1 MLVHMVMLKFKP
13 EFPEAAEEVK
23 RRLDTLPPVI
33 EEIKQYEVGINI
45 VPSDRAYDLSI
56 YSQFESLETMAT
68 YQSHPAHL
76 EALGYIRS
84 VMSGMTAVDY
94 EI

>member
-1 MLVHMVMLKFKP
+1 MIAHVVMLKFKP
-13 EFPEAAEEVK
+13 EFPEAAAEVK
-23 RRLDTLPPVI
+23 LRLDALPPII
-33 EEIKQYEVGINI
+33 EQIKKYEVGINI

-68 YQSHPAHL
+68 YQAHPVHQ

-84 VMSGMTAVDY
+84 VISGMTAVDY
-94 EI
+94 EL